1 MCETPK
7 KRWVVPPYMLESTS
21 IMLEEDLEGA
31 SSNQGHKGFSR
42 DRIECWACIFHIQ
55 GDINVGGVRV

>member
-1 MCETPK
+1 M
-7 KRWVVPPYMLESTS
+7 PPYMLESTS

-55 GDINVGGVRV
+55 GDINVGGMKV